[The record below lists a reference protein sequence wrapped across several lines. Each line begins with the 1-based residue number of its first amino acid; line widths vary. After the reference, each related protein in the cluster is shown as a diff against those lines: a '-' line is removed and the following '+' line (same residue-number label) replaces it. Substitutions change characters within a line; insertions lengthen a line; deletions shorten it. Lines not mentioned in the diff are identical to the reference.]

1 MKINKLF
8 LGCLAMFWLT
18 ACGTHEH
25 EEHAHEGHDHAEE
38 VKETKDEH
46 AHEDGD
52 GVVVMHDERAK
63 KLGIKV
69 ETIQAAPFSEVF
81 KVGGEIAPA
90 PTVQSVVVAKSS
102 GVISFRKGMVAG
114 VKVGKGAALGSISSA
129 GVLGGDPKEQAVIEY
144 NRAKKEYERVKALY
158 DAELATAQELNNAK
172 STMDMAKN
180 AIDSNQ
186 SSTEVRSDISGV
198 ISQMLVQN
206 GAYVSVG
213 TPVAVVNSGTELV
226 LTATVPQ
233 QYYSSYSLIN
243 SANFKMPGSEKV
255 YSLAGMSG
263 RRLSSGELSQV
274 SNGYFTVSFSFNNDG
289 TVVPGSYVEVYL
301 LGVERPDVISV
312 PEKAVIEEQGTY
324 SVFVSTMPEH
334 YEKRQVV
341 LGNGNG
347 ERVEVKSGLKPGDK
361 VVSEGAVYVKLA
373 ANTGAIPEGHHHH

>member
-1 MKINKLF
+1 
-8 LGCLAMFWLT
+8 
-18 ACGTHEH
+18 
-25 EEHAHEGHDHAEE
+25 
-38 VKETKDEH
+38 
-46 AHEDGD
+46 
-52 GVVVMHDERAK
+52 
-63 KLGIKV
+63 
-69 ETIQAAPFSEVF
+69 
-81 KVGGEIAPA
+81 
-90 PTVQSVVVAKSS
+90 
-102 GVISFRKGMVAG
+102 
-114 VKVGKGAALGSISSA
+114 
-129 GVLGGDPKEQAVIEY
+129 
-144 NRAKKEYERVKALY
+144 
-158 DAELATAQELNNAK
+158 
-172 STMDMAKN
+172 MDMAKN